1 MTDYNTKKHTNH
13 TQSNAQMHQGFVDDP
28 IAESYDRHG
37 RYYQKKTFVYKAGHH
52 LGEGDFTPGE
62 SLTLFRRGNVGKKR
76 KPMMNRVTPLKYKK
90 KTEVKND

>member
-37 RYYQKKTFVYKAGHH
+37 RYYQKETFVYKAGHH